1 MRWFRLFPPMVLA
14 SLLALGAGSLVRG
27 ADNDGN
33 RAAPASAT
41 AVPPVLRPTEA
52 ADVTVLTLPG
62 PAPKPAA
69 PVAKPAPTAPPATV
83 VRLAPPAPD
92 PDRPVLRRP
101 KPVYPDGFEKDSAE
115 FLHQRLA
122 SFKETD
128 ARSLL
133 GEPLRQRPAYD
144 ENRAVNGKVLAFA
157 DPTGRYKE
165 LELDFDKAS
174 GKLRTVFVY
183 PIQMTWK
190 DCRREFGANVTAAQ
204 ANKGRTFYS
213 YVNRHLDV
221 LVDPMGKVISLGLY

>member
-14 SLLALGAGSLVRG
+14 SLLASGAGSLARG
-27 ADNDGN
+27 ADSDGN
-33 RAAPASAT
+33 RAAPARAT

-52 ADVTVLTLPG
+52 ADVSVLTLPG
-62 PAPKPAA
+62 SAPKPAA
-69 PVAKPAPTAPPATV
+69 PVAKPAPTAPPETAARPT
-83 VRLAPPAPD
+83 PPAPD
-92 PDRPVLRRP
+92 PERPVLQRP
-101 KPVYPDGFEKDSAE
+101 KPVYPDGFEKDSAA
-115 FLHQRLA
+115 FLHRQLG
-122 SFKETD
+122 SYKETD

-133 GEPLRQRPAYD
+133 GEPARQRPAYD
-144 ENRAVNGKVLAFA
+144 ENRAVNGKVLAFS

-174 GKLRTVFVY
+174 GRLRTVFVY

-190 DCRREFGANVTAAQ
+190 DCRREFGANVKAAQ

-221 LVDPMGKVISLGLY
+221 LVDQMGNVISLGMY